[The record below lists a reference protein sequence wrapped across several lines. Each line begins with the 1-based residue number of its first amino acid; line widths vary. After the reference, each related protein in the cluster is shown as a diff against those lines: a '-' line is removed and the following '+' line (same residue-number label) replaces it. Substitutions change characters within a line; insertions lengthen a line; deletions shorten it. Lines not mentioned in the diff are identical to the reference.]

1 MFWAPATLFRLR
13 ANTRQLQIFLRGNAL
28 PDFPTEAS
36 IFRIVNCVVRRF
48 KMRRTPLFIA
58 LACSFIFGL
67 APEARSND
75 KLSVFVSIV
84 PQRYF
89 VRQIGKELVDVHA
102 LVPPGADP
110 HTYEPK
116 PRQMVSL
123 ATAKLYFAI
132 GIEFETARLK
142 KILSTNPQIKVVHT
156 DKGIQKISM
165 TEGTHHSGDQHDRSG
180 LDPHIWLSP
189 PLVMMQAR
197 TILNALQ
204 EVDPVNRSQYEANY
218 KAFMAE
224 LVDLDADLKKIF
236 AGRQGLRFMVF
247 HPSWGYFARSYGLV
261 QVPVEIEGK
270 RPKPAQIME
279 LIEHARENNIKIIF
293 VQPQF
298 SSKSAELIAREIRGE
313 VAMVDPLA
321 ENWSENLRE
330 VAGKF
335 EAALK

>member
-1 MFWAPATLFRLR
+1 
-13 ANTRQLQIFLRGNAL
+13 
-28 PDFPTEAS
+28 
-36 IFRIVNCVVRRF
+36 
-48 KMRRTPLFIA
+48 MRRTTLSIA
-58 LACSFIFGL
+58 LACSFMFVF
-67 APEARSND
+67 ASEARSED

-89 VRQIGKELVDVHA
+89 VRQIGKELVDVQA
-102 LVPPGADP
+102 MVPPGADP

-132 GIEFETARLK
+132 GIEFEAARLK
-142 KILSTNPQIKVVHT
+142 KILSINPQIKVVHT
-156 DKGIQKISM
+156 DEGIQKIPM
-165 TEGTHHSGDQHDRSG
+165 TEGTDHSEGQHDHSG

-189 PLVMMQAR
+189 PLVMIQAH

-204 EVDPVNRSQYEANY
+204 EFDPVNRSKYAANF

-236 AGRQGLRFMVF
+236 ANRQGLRFMVF

-270 RPKPAQIME
+270 SPKPAQIME

-298 SSKSAELIAREIRGE
+298 SSKSAELIAREIGGE
-313 VAMVDPLA
+313 VAFVDPLA

>member
-1 MFWAPATLFRLR
+1 
-13 ANTRQLQIFLRGNAL
+13 
-28 PDFPTEAS
+28 
-36 IFRIVNCVVRRF
+36 
-48 KMRRTPLFIA
+48 MRRITLSIA
-58 LACSFIFGL
+58 LACSIIVF
-67 APEARSND
+67 APDARSNE

-102 LVPPGADP
+102 MVPPGADP

-132 GIEFETARLK
+132 GIEFETARLD
-142 KILSTNPQIKVVHT
+142 KILSTNTQIRVVRT
-156 DKGIQKISM
+156 DEGIQKISM
-165 TEGTHHSGDQHDRSG
+165 TEGTRHSKDQHDRSG

-204 EVDPVNRSQYEANY
+204 EVDPANRSNYEANY
-218 KAFMAE
+218 KTFMAE
-224 LVDLDADLKKIF
+224 LVYLDADLKKIF
-236 AGRQGLRFMVF
+236 ADRQGLRFMVF

-261 QVPVEIEGK
+261 QVPIEIEGK
-270 RPKPAQIME
+270 SPKPAQLTD
-279 LIEHARENNIKIIF
+279 LIEYARENNIKIVF

-298 SSKSAELIAREIRGE
+298 SSKSAELIAREIGGE
-313 VAMVDPLA
+313 VAFVDALA

-330 VAGKF
+330 VAKKF

>member
-1 MFWAPATLFRLR
+1 
-13 ANTRQLQIFLRGNAL
+13 
-28 PDFPTEAS
+28 
-36 IFRIVNCVVRRF
+36 
-48 KMRRTPLFIA
+48 MRRIPLCIA
-58 LACSFIFGL
+58 LAGSFIFL
-67 APEARSND
+67 FAPEARSND
-75 KLSVFVSIV
+75 RLSVFVSIV
-84 PQRYF
+84 PQRFF

-102 LVPPGADP
+102 MVPPGADP

-132 GIEFETARLK
+132 GIEFEAARLK

-156 DKGIQKISM
+156 DEGIQKISM
-165 TEGTHHSGDQHDRSG
+165 TEGDHHGEDQHDHSG

-197 TILNALQ
+197 TILNALG
-204 EVDPVNRSQYEANY
+204 EADPVNRSYYEANY

-236 AGRQGLRFMVF
+236 ADRQGLRFMVF

-261 QVPVEIEGK
+261 QVPIEIEGK
-270 RPKPAQIME
+270 SPKPAQLAG
-279 LIEHARENNIKIIF
+279 LIENARENNIKIIF

-298 SSKSAELIAREIRGE
+298 SSKSAELIAREIGGE
-313 VAMVDPLA
+313 VAFVDALA
-321 ENWSENLRE
+321 EDWSENLRG
-330 VAGKF
+330 VANKF

>member
-1 MFWAPATLFRLR
+1 
-13 ANTRQLQIFLRGNAL
+13 
-28 PDFPTEAS
+28 
-36 IFRIVNCVVRRF
+36 
-48 KMRRTPLFIA
+48 MRRTPLFIA

-102 LVPPGADP
+102 MVPPGADP

-132 GIEFETARLK
+132 GIEFEAARLK

-156 DKGIQKISM
+156 DEGIQKISM
-165 TEGTHHSGDQHDRSG
+165 TEGTHHSGDQHDRNG

-204 EVDPVNRSQYEANY
+204 EVDPVNRSKYEANY

-270 RPKPAQIME
+270 SPKLAQIME

-298 SSKSAELIAREIRGE
+298 SSKSAELIAREIGGE
-313 VAMVDPLA
+313 VAMVDALA

-330 VAGKF
+330 VANKF

>member
-1 MFWAPATLFRLR
+1 
-13 ANTRQLQIFLRGNAL
+13 
-28 PDFPTEAS
+28 
-36 IFRIVNCVVRRF
+36 
-48 KMRRTPLFIA
+48 MRRTPLCIA

-67 APEARSND
+67 APEARSSD

-102 LVPPGADP
+102 MVPPGADP

-156 DKGIQKISM
+156 DEGIQKISM
-165 TEGTHHSGDQHDRSG
+165 TEDTHHSGDQHDRSG

-204 EVDPVNRSQYEANY
+204 EVDPANRSKYEANY

-236 AGRQGLRFMVF
+236 EGRQGLRFMVF

-270 RPKPAQIME
+270 SPKSAQIME

-298 SSKSAELIAREIRGE
+298 SSKSAELIAREIGGE
-313 VAMVDPLA
+313 VAMVDALA

-330 VAGKF
+330 VANKF

>member
-1 MFWAPATLFRLR
+1 
-13 ANTRQLQIFLRGNAL
+13 
-28 PDFPTEAS
+28 
-36 IFRIVNCVVRRF
+36 
-48 KMRRTPLFIA
+48 MRRTTLSIA
-58 LACSFIFGL
+58 LACSIIVF
-67 APEARSND
+67 APDARSNE

-102 LVPPGADP
+102 MVPPGADP

-132 GIEFETARLK
+132 GIEFETARLD
-142 KILSTNPQIKVVHT
+142 KILSTNTQIRVVRT
-156 DKGIQKISM
+156 DEGIQKISM
-165 TEGTHHSGDQHDRSG
+165 TEGTRHSKDQHDRSG

-204 EVDPVNRSQYEANY
+204 EVDPANRSNYEANY
-218 KAFMAE
+218 KTFMAE
-224 LVDLDADLKKIF
+224 LVYLDADLKKIF
-236 AGRQGLRFMVF
+236 ADRQGLRFMVF

-261 QVPVEIEGK
+261 QVPIEIEGK
-270 RPKPAQIME
+270 SPKPAQLTD
-279 LIEHARENNIKIIF
+279 LIEYARENNIKIVF

-298 SSKSAELIAREIRGE
+298 SSKSAELIAREIGGE
-313 VAMVDPLA
+313 VAFVDALA

-330 VAGKF
+330 VAKKF

>member
-1 MFWAPATLFRLR
+1 
-13 ANTRQLQIFLRGNAL
+13 
-28 PDFPTEAS
+28 
-36 IFRIVNCVVRRF
+36 
-48 KMRRTPLFIA
+48 MRRIPLCIA
-58 LACSFIFGL
+58 LAGSFIFL
-67 APEARSND
+67 FAPEARSND
-75 KLSVFVSIV
+75 RLSVFVSIV
-84 PQRYF
+84 PQRFF

-102 LVPPGADP
+102 MVPPGADP

-132 GIEFETARLK
+132 GIEFEAARLK

-156 DKGIQKISM
+156 DEGIQKISM
-165 TEGTHHSGDQHDRSG
+165 TEGDHHGEDQHDHSG
-180 LDPHIWLSP
+180 FDPHIWLSP

-197 TILNALQ
+197 TILNALG
-204 EVDPVNRSQYEANY
+204 EADPVNRSYYEANF

-236 AGRQGLRFMVF
+236 ADRQGLRFMVF

-261 QVPVEIEGK
+261 QVPIEIEGK
-270 RPKPAQIME
+270 SPKPAQLAG
-279 LIEHARENNIKIIF
+279 LIENARENNIKIIF

-298 SSKSAELIAREIRGE
+298 SSKSAELIAREIGGE
-313 VAMVDPLA
+313 VAFVDALA
-321 ENWSENLRE
+321 EDWSENLRE
-330 VAGKF
+330 VADKF

>member
-1 MFWAPATLFRLR
+1 
-13 ANTRQLQIFLRGNAL
+13 
-28 PDFPTEAS
+28 
-36 IFRIVNCVVRRF
+36 
-48 KMRRTPLFIA
+48 MRRTPLCIA

-67 APEARSND
+67 APEARSSD

-102 LVPPGADP
+102 MVPPGADP

-156 DKGIQKISM
+156 DEGIQKISM
-165 TEGTHHSGDQHDRSG
+165 TEDTHHSGDQHDRSG

-204 EVDPVNRSQYEANY
+204 EVDPANRSKYEANY

-270 RPKPAQIME
+270 SPKSAQIME

-298 SSKSAELIAREIRGE
+298 SSKSAELIAREIGGE
-313 VAMVDPLA
+313 VAMVDALA

-330 VAGKF
+330 VANKF

>member
-1 MFWAPATLFRLR
+1 
-13 ANTRQLQIFLRGNAL
+13 
-28 PDFPTEAS
+28 
-36 IFRIVNCVVRRF
+36 
-48 KMRRTPLFIA
+48 MRRTPLCIA

-67 APEARSND
+67 APEARSSD

-102 LVPPGADP
+102 MVPPGADP

-156 DKGIQKISM
+156 DEGIQKISM
-165 TEGTHHSGDQHDRSG
+165 TEDTHHSGDQHDRSG

-189 PLVMMQAR
+189 PLVMIQAR
-197 TILNALQ
+197 AILNALQ
-204 EVDPVNRSQYEANY
+204 EVDPANRSKYEANY

-270 RPKPAQIME
+270 SPKSAQIME

-298 SSKSAELIAREIRGE
+298 SSKSAELIAREIGGE
-313 VAMVDPLA
+313 VAMVDALA

-330 VAGKF
+330 VANKF

>member
-1 MFWAPATLFRLR
+1 
-13 ANTRQLQIFLRGNAL
+13 
-28 PDFPTEAS
+28 
-36 IFRIVNCVVRRF
+36 
-48 KMRRTPLFIA
+48 MRRIPLCIA
-58 LACSFIFGL
+58 LAGSFIFL
-67 APEARSND
+67 FAPEARSND
-75 KLSVFVSIV
+75 RLSVFVSIV

-102 LVPPGADP
+102 MVPPGADP

-123 ATAKLYFAI
+123 ATAKLFFAI
-132 GIEFETARLK
+132 GIEFEAARLK

-156 DKGIQKISM
+156 DEGIQKISM
-165 TEGTHHSGDQHDRSG
+165 TEGDHHGEDQHDHSG

-197 TILNALQ
+197 TILNALG
-204 EVDPVNRSQYEANY
+204 EADPVNRSYYEANF

-236 AGRQGLRFMVF
+236 ADRQGLRFMVF

-261 QVPVEIEGK
+261 QVPIEIEGK
-270 RPKPAQIME
+270 SPKPAQLAG
-279 LIEHARENNIKIIF
+279 LIENARENNIKIIF

-298 SSKSAELIAREIRGE
+298 SSKSAELIAREIGGE
-313 VAMVDPLA
+313 VAFVDALA
-321 ENWSENLRE
+321 EDWSENLRE
-330 VAGKF
+330 VADKF

>member
-1 MFWAPATLFRLR
+1 
-13 ANTRQLQIFLRGNAL
+13 
-28 PDFPTEAS
+28 
-36 IFRIVNCVVRRF
+36 
-48 KMRRTPLFIA
+48 MRRTAMSIV
-58 LACSFIFGL
+58 LACSLIFVF
-67 APEARSND
+67 ASEARSND

-102 LVPPGADP
+102 MVPPGADP

-132 GIEFETARLK
+132 GIEFEAARLK

-156 DKGIQKISM
+156 DEGIQKIAMSA
-165 TEGTHHSGDQHDRSG
+165 GTHHGEGRHESSG

-189 PLVMMQAR
+189 PLVMIQAR

-204 EVDPVNRSQYEANY
+204 EVDPANRSSYEANY

-224 LVDLDADLKKIF
+224 LVDLDAGLKKIF
-236 AGRQGLRFMVF
+236 VDRQGLRFMVF
-247 HPSWGYFARSYGLV
+247 HPSWGYFAHSYGLI
-261 QVPVEIEGK
+261 QVPIEIEGK
-270 RPKPAQIME
+270 SPKPAQLTE
-279 LIEHARENNIKIIF
+279 LIEDARENNIKIVF

-298 SSKSAELIAREIRGE
+298 SSKSAELIAREIGGE
-313 VAMVDPLA
+313 VAFADALA
-321 ENWSENLRE
+321 ENWLENLRE

>member
-1 MFWAPATLFRLR
+1 
-13 ANTRQLQIFLRGNAL
+13 
-28 PDFPTEAS
+28 
-36 IFRIVNCVVRRF
+36 
-48 KMRRTPLFIA
+48 MRRTPLCIA

-67 APEARSND
+67 APEARSSD

-102 LVPPGADP
+102 MVPPGADP

-156 DKGIQKISM
+156 DEGIQKISM
-165 TEGTHHSGDQHDRSG
+165 TEDTHHSGDQHDRSG

-204 EVDPVNRSQYEANY
+204 EVDPANRSKYEANY

-270 RPKPAQIME
+270 SPKSAQIME

-298 SSKSAELIAREIRGE
+298 SSKSAELIAREIGGE
-313 VAMVDPLA
+313 VAMVDALA

-330 VAGKF
+330 VAKKF

>member
-1 MFWAPATLFRLR
+1 
-13 ANTRQLQIFLRGNAL
+13 
-28 PDFPTEAS
+28 
-36 IFRIVNCVVRRF
+36 
-48 KMRRTPLFIA
+48 MRRIPLCIA
-58 LACSFIFGL
+58 LAGSFIFL
-67 APEARSND
+67 FAPEARSND
-75 KLSVFVSIV
+75 RLSVFVSIV

-102 LVPPGADP
+102 MVPPGADP

-132 GIEFETARLK
+132 GIEFEAARLK

-156 DKGIQKISM
+156 DEGIQKISM
-165 TEGTHHSGDQHDRSG
+165 TEGDHHGEDQHDHSG
-180 LDPHIWLSP
+180 FDPHIWLSP

-197 TILNALQ
+197 TILNALG
-204 EVDPVNRSQYEANY
+204 EADPVNRSYYEANY

-236 AGRQGLRFMVF
+236 ADRQGLRFMVF

-261 QVPVEIEGK
+261 QVPIEIEGK
-270 RPKPAQIME
+270 SPKPAQLAG
-279 LIEHARENNIKIIF
+279 LIENARENNIKIIF

-298 SSKSAELIAREIRGE
+298 SSKSAELIAREIGGE
-313 VAMVDPLA
+313 VAFVDALA
-321 ENWSENLRE
+321 EDWSENLRE
-330 VAGKF
+330 VADKF

>member
-1 MFWAPATLFRLR
+1 
-13 ANTRQLQIFLRGNAL
+13 
-28 PDFPTEAS
+28 
-36 IFRIVNCVVRRF
+36 
-48 KMRRTPLFIA
+48 MRRTTLSIA
-58 LACSFIFGL
+58 LACAFIFIF
-67 APEARSND
+67 ASEARSND
-75 KLSVFVSIV
+75 KLSVFVSIA
-84 PQRYF
+84 PQQYF
-89 VRQIGKELVDVHA
+89 VQQIGKELVDVHA
-102 LVPPGADP
+102 MVPPGADP

-123 ATAKLYFAI
+123 VKAKLYFAI
-132 GIEFETARLK
+132 GIEFEAAWLK

-156 DKGIQKISM
+156 DEGIQKISM
-165 TEGTHHSGDQHDRSG
+165 TEGTHHSEGQHVRSG

-197 TILNALQ
+197 TILNALL
-204 EVDPVNRSQYEANY
+204 EVDPVNRSKYEENY
-218 KAFMAE
+218 NAFMAE
-224 LVDLDADLKKIF
+224 LVDLDADFKKIF

-261 QVPVEIEGK
+261 QVPIQIEGK
-270 RPKPAQIME
+270 SPKPAQIVE
-279 LIEHARENNIKIIF
+279 LIEYARGNNIKIVF

-298 SSKSAELIAREIRGE
+298 SSKSAELIAREIGGE
-313 VAMVDPLA
+313 VVFVDALA

>member
-1 MFWAPATLFRLR
+1 MVEGKIMIKAIKPAHLDILSPLNFLTARMRL
-13 ANTRQLQIFLRGNAL
+13 
-28 PDFPTEAS
+28 S
-36 IFRIVNCVVRRF
+36 
-48 KMRRTPLFIA
+48 PLSIA
-58 LACSFIFGL
+58 LAATFFLFFVPDAG
-67 APEARSND
+67 SND
-75 KLSVFVSIV
+75 KLSVFVSIA

-89 VRQIGKELVDVHA
+89 VQQIGRELVDVHA
-102 LVPPGADP
+102 MVPPGADP

-132 GIEFETARLK
+132 GIEFEAARLT

-156 DKGIQKISM
+156 DQGIQKISM
-165 TEGTHHSGDQHDRSG
+165 TAGHHHSEDQHDRSG
-180 LDPHIWLSP
+180 RDPHIWLSP

-204 EVDPVNRSQYEANY
+204 EVDPINRSSYEANY
-218 KAFMAE
+218 KTFMAE

-236 AGRQGLRFMVF
+236 ADRQGLRFMVF

-261 QVPVEIEGK
+261 QVPIEIEGK
-270 RPKPAQIME
+270 SPKPAHLTE
-279 LIEHARENNIKIIF
+279 LIENAREKNIKIVF

-298 SSKSAELIAREIRGE
+298 SSKIAELIAREIGGE
-313 VAMVDPLA
+313 VAFVDALA

-330 VAGKF
+330 VANKF

>member
-1 MFWAPATLFRLR
+1 M
-13 ANTRQLQIFLRGNAL
+13 
-28 PDFPTEAS
+28 
-36 IFRIVNCVVRRF
+36 
-48 KMRRTPLFIA
+48 
-58 LACSFIFGL
+58 
-67 APEARSND
+67 
-75 KLSVFVSIV
+75 LSVFVSIA

-89 VRQIGKELVDVHA
+89 VQQIGKELVDVHA
-102 LVPPGADP
+102 MVPPGVDP

-132 GIEFETARLK
+132 GIEFEAARLK
-142 KILSTNPQIKVVHT
+142 KILSINPQIKVVHT
-156 DKGIQKISM
+156 DEGIQKISM
-165 TEGTHHSGDQHDRSG
+165 TEDTHHNGDQHDRSG

-204 EVDPVNRSQYEANY
+204 EVDPANRSEYEANF
-218 KAFMAE
+218 KAFMTE

-236 AGRQGLRFMVF
+236 ANRQGLRFMVF

-270 RPKPAQIME
+270 SPKPAQIME
-279 LIEHARENNIKIIF
+279 LIEHARENNINIIF

-298 SSKSAELIAREIRGE
+298 SSKSAELIAREIGGE
-313 VAMVDPLA
+313 VAFVDALA
-321 ENWSENLRE
+321 ENWSDNLRA

>member
-1 MFWAPATLFRLR
+1 MYRGGPKGHDRLVWRFIMCRTTL
-13 ANTRQLQIFLRGNAL
+13 
-28 PDFPTEAS
+28 S
-36 IFRIVNCVVRRF
+36 
-48 KMRRTPLFIA
+48 IA

-67 APEARSND
+67 ALEARSND

-102 LVPPGADP
+102 MVPPGADP

-116 PRQMVSL
+116 PQQMVSL
-123 ATAKLYFAI
+123 ATAKLYFTI
-132 GIEFETARLK
+132 GIEFEAARLN

-156 DKGIQKISM
+156 DEGIQKISM
-165 TEGTHHSGDQHDRSG
+165 TVGTHHSGDQHDRSG

-189 PLVMMQAR
+189 LLVMMQAR

-204 EVDPVNRSQYEANY
+204 ELDPANRSKYEANY
-218 KAFMAE
+218 KVFMAE

-236 AGRQGLRFMVF
+236 TDRQGLRFMVF

-270 RPKPAQIME
+270 SPKPAQIME

-298 SSKSAELIAREIRGE
+298 SSKNAELIAREIGGE
-313 VAMVDPLA
+313 VAWVDALA

-330 VAGKF
+330 VANKF

>member
-1 MFWAPATLFRLR
+1 
-13 ANTRQLQIFLRGNAL
+13 
-28 PDFPTEAS
+28 
-36 IFRIVNCVVRRF
+36 
-48 KMRRTPLFIA
+48 MRRTTLSIA
-58 LACSFIFGL
+58 LACSFIFIF
-67 APEARSND
+67 APEARSNE
-75 KLSVFVSIV
+75 KLSVFVSIA
-84 PQRYF
+84 PQQYF
-89 VRQIGKELVDVHA
+89 VQQIGKELVDVHA
-102 LVPPGADP
+102 MVPPGADP

-123 ATAKLYFAI
+123 VTAKLYFAI
-132 GIEFETARLK
+132 GIEFEAAWLK

-156 DKGIQKISM
+156 DEGIQKISM
-165 TEGTHHSGDQHDRSG
+165 TAGTHHSEGQHVRSG

-197 TILNALQ
+197 TILNALL
-204 EVDPVNRSQYEANY
+204 EVDPVNRSKYEENY
-218 KAFMAE
+218 NAFMAE
-224 LVDLDADLKKIF
+224 LVDLDADFKKIF

-261 QVPVEIEGK
+261 QIPVEIEGK
-270 RPKPAQIME
+270 SPKPAQIME
-279 LIEHARENNIKIIF
+279 LIEHARENNIRIIF

-298 SSKSAELIAREIRGE
+298 SSKSAELIAREIGGE
-313 VAMVDPLA
+313 VALVDALA